1 MTPSFTE
8 SIVDDS
14 TLAQLSALGYSV
26 AHAPDLAYGTA
37 RAERTDPAFRDVTL
51 DGRLR
56 SALTRLNSNLPP
68 DAIDDAYRK
77 LTRADAPSLVE
88 RNRAIHRL
96 LVDGVPVEY
105 RRPDGSIAG
114 AQARVIDFEKET
126 NNDWLALNQLTVADE
141 QHKCRPDIV
150 LFLNGLP
157 LAVVELKNAA
167 DEEAMVWSAYQQLQ
181 TYQAQVPALFA
192 FNAALIASD
201 GVQARIG
208 ALGAGKEWFKPWRTI
223 SGSADADTRLTEL
236 PVMPQGVFEPRRFL
250 DLLRYFIVFEDSG
263 GGSLIKKLAGYH
275 QFHAVNVAVEE
286 TLRAAQ
292 LHRIVSGPEGRY
304 ESRGQPGG
312 EPGDRRVGVV
322 NGVRPPRA
330 TAGAAST
337 TMRVA
342 ALYDIHGNLPA
353 LEAVLDELDREHVD
367 LVVVGG
373 DVLPGPM
380 PCETL
385 DRLRQLSL
393 PTLFIA
399 GNGEREELTIR
410 GGETVAS
417 IPAQYIPSMEWI
429 ARQLTPVHAQWIT
442 SWPATVTVN
451 IPGLDDVLFCHATPR
466 SDNECFT
473 RLTPDE
479 HLLPIF
485 GSLPERVFVCG
496 HTHMQFDRH
505 MGGTRL
511 INAGSVGMPFGSQG
525 ANWLLLGPDV
535 QLRHTMYDLDAAA
548 ARIRLSRD
556 PHAEYFASNN
566 VLHPPS
572 EKQMLEMFTQ
582 VEQQQR

>member
-14 TLAQLSALGYSV
+14 TLAWLSALGYSV

-126 NNDWLALNQLTVADE
+126 NNDWLALNQFTVADE

-167 DEEAMVWSAYQQLQ
+167 DEEATVWSAYQQLQ

-223 SGSADADTRLTEL
+223 SGRADADTRLTEL
-236 PVMPQGVFEPRRFL
+236 QVMLPGVFEPRRFL

-330 TAGAAST
+330 SRSSVNHHASSGPLRYPRQPSGAG
-337 TMRVA
+337 
-342 ALYDIHGNLPA
+342 
-353 LEAVLDELDREHVD
+353 
-367 LVVVGG
+367 GG
-373 DVLPGPM
+373 
-380 PCETL
+380 
-385 DRLRQLSL
+385 
-393 PTLFIA
+393 
-399 GNGEREELTIR
+399 
-410 GGETVAS
+410 
-417 IPAQYIPSMEWI
+417 
-429 ARQLTPVHAQWIT
+429 AR
-442 SWPATVTVN
+442 
-451 IPGLDDVLFCHATPR
+451 
-466 SDNECFT
+466 
-473 RLTPDE
+473 
-479 HLLPIF
+479 
-485 GSLPERVFVCG
+485 
-496 HTHMQFDRH
+496 
-505 MGGTRL
+505 
-511 INAGSVGMPFGSQG
+511 
-525 ANWLLLGPDV
+525 
-535 QLRHTMYDLDAAA
+535 
-548 ARIRLSRD
+548 
-556 PHAEYFASNN
+556 
-566 VLHPPS
+566 
-572 EKQMLEMFTQ
+572 
-582 VEQQQR
+582 